1 MSIKLQFVS
10 LNNLISPIIEW
21 FSSGD
26 YSHVDAVL
34 PDETLLG
41 SRSTKAGALKS
52 GVQIRPKNYQKF
64 KRVMIIEIDC
74 TDYQAN
80 IFYQFL
86 KDQIGKPYDKEA
98 IFAFIFNR
106 NWNDKS
112 KWFCS
117 ELIMAAL
124 EEAGITSKIYIDVNK
139 ITPVALSLIAN
150 TIGGK
155 VMKE

>member
-74 TDYQAN
+74 TEYQAN